1 VAISDVELFI
11 RLALAALLG
20 AVIGL
25 ERESHRRPAGFRTHT
40 LVSMGSALVMLVS
53 AYGLN
58 RGADSV
64 WPYDPTRIAAQVVS
78 GIGFLGAGTILREGP
93 TVRGLTT
100 AASLWVVAGIGL
112 ASGAGFY
119 LAAVL
124 ATALAVVTL
133 VWLSRVERQVLS
145 SKESTLSLVVSD
157 QPGQL
162 GAIAS
167 VLGRH
172 GVNIRGVELA
182 PQEGARAALLITVEV
197 PPRADRSRVL
207 ADLSAL
213 EGVFRASYESQ
224 G

>member
-1 VAISDVELFI
+1 MISEVEALG
-11 RLALAALLG
+11 RLVLAALLG

-40 LVSMGSALVMLVS
+40 LVCLGSALVMLVS
-53 AYGLN
+53 AYALA
-58 RGADSV
+58 RQPGA

-93 TVRGLTT
+93 VIRGLTT

-112 ASGAGFY
+112 AVGAGFY
-119 LAAVL
+119 LG
-124 ATALAVVTL
+124 AVVTTVLSVATL
-133 VWLSRVERQVLS
+133 VWLSRIERQVLF
-145 SKESTLSLVVSD
+145 SKESVLSLVVSD

-162 GAIAS
+162 GAVAA

-172 GVNIRGVELA
+172 GINIRGVEIA
-182 PQEGARAALLITVEV
+182 PQEGARAALQMVVEM
-197 PPRADRSRVL
+197 PPGVERSRVL

-213 EGVFRASYESQ
+213 EGVLRAGYES
-224 G
+224 

>member
-1 VAISDVELFI
+1 MISEVEALG
-11 RLALAALLG
+11 RLMLAGVLG

-40 LVSMGSALVMLVS
+40 LVCLGSALVMLVS
-53 AYGLN
+53 AYGLSWQP
-58 RGADSV
+58 GA

-93 TVRGLTT
+93 VIRGLTT

-112 ASGAGFY
+112 AVGAGFY
-119 LAAVL
+119 LGAVVT
-124 ATALAVVTL
+124 TALSVATL
-133 VWLSRVERQVLS
+133 VWLSRIERRVLF
-145 SKESTLSLVVSD
+145 SKEQELSLVVSD

-162 GAIAS
+162 GAVAA

-172 GVNIRGVELA
+172 GINIRGVEIA
-182 PQEGARAALLITVEV
+182 PQEGARAALQMVVEI
-197 PPRADRSRVL
+197 PPGADRSRVL

-213 EGVFRASYESQ
+213 EGVFRAGYEP
-224 G
+224 

>member
-1 VAISDVELFI
+1 MGISDIELVI
-11 RLALAALLG
+11 RLVLAGLLG
-20 AVIGL
+20 AIIGL

-40 LVSMGSALVMLVS
+40 LVSLGSALVMLVS
-53 AYGLN
+53 AYGLAPQ
-58 RGADSV
+58 GSSF

-112 ASGAGFY
+112 AAGSGFY
-119 LAAVL
+119 LGAVMT
-124 ATALAVVTL
+124 TALAVVVL
-133 VWLSRVERQVLS
+133 IWLSRVERQILS
-145 SKESTLSLVVSD
+145 SKESVLALVVSD

-162 GAIAS
+162 GAVAS

-172 GVNIRGVELA
+172 GVNIRGVDIVA
-182 PQEGARAALLITVEV
+182 QEGAKAALQVTVEL
-197 PPRADRSRVL
+197 PARADRSRVL

-213 EGVFRASYESQ
+213 EGVFKASYDNQS
-224 G
+224 

>member
-1 VAISDVELFI
+1 MAVSDVEILV
-11 RLALAALLG
+11 RLVLAGLLG
-20 AVIGL
+20 AIIGL

-53 AYGLN
+53 AYGLA
-58 RGADSV
+58 RGANAA

-112 ASGAGFY
+112 AAGAGFY
-119 LAAVL
+119 LGAVL
-124 ATALAVVTL
+124 TTALAVIAL

-145 SKESTLSLVVSD
+145 SKESSLSLVVSD

-172 GVNIRGVELA
+172 GVNIRGVEIA

-213 EGVFRASYESQ
+213 EGVFRASYETQ